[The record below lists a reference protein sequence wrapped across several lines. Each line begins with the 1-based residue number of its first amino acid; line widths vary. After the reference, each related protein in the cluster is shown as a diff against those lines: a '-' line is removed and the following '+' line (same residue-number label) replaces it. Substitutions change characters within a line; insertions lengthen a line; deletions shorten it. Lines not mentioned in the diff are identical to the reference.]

1 MAYPKVQLA
10 KMMSSLHN
18 LFDHADYYD
27 IGGDHHENHG
37 QSNGESDSVSDN
49 SNIVIMTMMKIMSMY
64 GTSSSSNRVTLI
76 RQQRTYFKKPSLS
89 H

>member
-1 MAYPKVQLA
+1 MLV
-10 KMMSSLHN
+10 KMLIRLS
-18 LFDHADYYD
+18 
-27 IGGDHHENHG
+27 GDDVDVDDVVVG
-37 QSNGESDSVSDN
+37 VVDQSSVSNNDSFWN
-49 SNIVIMTMMKIMSMY
+49 STMISEDDVIVTPVKMRKLSSF